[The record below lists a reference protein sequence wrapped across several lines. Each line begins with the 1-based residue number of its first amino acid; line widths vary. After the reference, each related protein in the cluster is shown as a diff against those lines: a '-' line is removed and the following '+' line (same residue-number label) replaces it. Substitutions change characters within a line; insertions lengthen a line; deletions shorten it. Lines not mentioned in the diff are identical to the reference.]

1 MPRDDPDLVRG
12 MVHIPRKFLMLDVVI
27 ADVPPT
33 YGMLLSINWG
43 TSVGGNMKFELYYS
57 TISIFGGDTRC
68 LYRDPNMTYTFSDPK
83 NPSQFPSYNSDYF
96 GNFLLDYESAPISGC
111 SILMYKEVP

>member
-43 TSVGGNMKFELYYS
+43 TSLS
-57 TISIFGGDTRC
+57 
-68 LYRDPNMTYTFSDPK
+68 
-83 NPSQFPSYNSDYF
+83 
-96 GNFLLDYESAPISGC
+96 FLGY
-111 SILMYKEVP
+111 VN